1 MLAGFLSLFACQ
13 LLGEALQRLF
23 DLPLPG
29 QVLGMFLLFG
39 LLCVRGSLGEPAVPE
54 GLSQGSERLIALLPM
69 LLMAPA
75 AGVFFLGAGFA
86 DQWPGFIAAVS
97 LGTVATM
104 VFCGILLKALSG
116 KGIGRDD

>member
-1 MLAGFLSLFACQ
+1 MLAGFLTLLGFQ
-13 LLGEALQRLF
+13 LLGEFIQRAL

-29 QVLGMFLLFG
+29 QVIGMLLLFVA
-39 LLCVRGSLGEPAVPE
+39 LMIRGNVPAPLE
-54 GLSQGSERLIALLPM
+54 KGSQQLIEILPM

-97 LGTVATM
+97 LGTLLTL
-104 VFCGILLKALSG
+104 VFCGLLLKFLTRN
-116 KGIGRDD
+116 KGHR